1 MKKLI
6 FILAVMFAAVAC
18 NSNSNSKVD
27 TTNDSTTVDTIA
39 DTTVM
44 DTIGAID

>member
-27 TTNDSTTVDTIA
+27 TTDSTAVDTIA

-44 DTIGAID
+44 DTIGVID